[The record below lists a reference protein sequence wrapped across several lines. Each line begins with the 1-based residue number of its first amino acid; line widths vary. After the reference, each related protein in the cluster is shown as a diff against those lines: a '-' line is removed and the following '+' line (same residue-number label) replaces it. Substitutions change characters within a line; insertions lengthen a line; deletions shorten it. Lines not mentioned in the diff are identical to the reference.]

1 LDASR
6 AGSGSGAGGA
16 ARDVGCTTL
25 PAGVSSN
32 PLLPHRRPRLHT
44 RRAVAF
50 RLLPS
55 GYAKEAAM
63 LSWALTFFVIALI
76 AALLGFGNVAGLSA
90 EFGWIFVVIAV
101 IFLIVG
107 LLSGRRGPTVP

>member
-1 LDASR
+1 
-6 AGSGSGAGGA
+6 
-16 ARDVGCTTL
+16 
-25 PAGVSSN
+25 
-32 PLLPHRRPRLHT
+32 
-44 RRAVAF
+44 
-50 RLLPS
+50 
-55 GYAKEAAM
+55 M